1 MKLSTMYVRFYRSFN
16 FDYLRKSKEDT
27 TSRPDRWDLV
37 GDDELFFPF
46 VRIPIEPDVTTVV
59 GANEAGKSQLLS
71 AIEALLTGKG
81 YVKRDFCRYSTEFAE
96 ETAPG
101 LPEFGGEFTDLSV
114 DERTAVLELSEW
126 QVEAVDSFHLFRFHD
141 RTVVYV
147 GEESVEL
154 DMTSTGLT
162 LPRSFRIDA
171 RVPLPDSVEIAYLA
185 GDTSRT
191 GRTRD
196 GWLGRM
202 SFLRQHPESLDAPPS
217 GEARPAY
224 DGADEPP
231 SDRLLEQWSLA
242 RRLLID
248 VAGIT
253 EDEFQELG
261 AAISISEGYAE
272 ALVKKFNRKLA
283 DSLNFRRWWTQDSDF
298 SLQLRLRDF
307 DLVFTIRDRTG
318 TDYTFAE
325 RSQGLQFFLSYFVQY
340 LSHDQNK
347 GEILLMD
354 EPDAFLSNSGQQDLL
369 RIFEAFAHPD
379 TDTSAP
385 VQVVYVT
392 HSPFLIDKNHSERIR
407 VLEKGENEEGTRVVK
422 NAGRNHYEPLRSA
435 LGAFVAET
443 TFISS
448 CNLMLEGQADPILLA
463 GASAVAR
470 RIAPS
475 GNALDLNTLT
485 LVPCGGARNIGYMVH
500 LARGRDE
507 DKPAVLVMVDDDDE
521 GRAAIEDIKAMK
533 GLLPLSLVFTV
544 ADTEDGE
551 PRPGIVELEDLVPV
565 AFANEAAKRIAD
577 AVLPAD
583 QAEAFRS
590 AWVDVKPRRGQRL
603 FKLLKDATTAASVK
617 GELVRP
623 LELEKVPF
631 ARSVV
636 DLALDKGADRELQ
649 EELYTNF
656 QPVLAHIEMRQR
668 EAMRDHA
675 QARISSVINR
685 LRKNFIKDHPGRIR
699 KTDAVSLL
707 ESLQAQLPLE
717 AAEADA
723 VVQGMRSIHRDFK
736 LADDPRSVLDE
747 PDQFRDRLFTLSYGA
762 TNAVQQET

>member
-16 FDYLRKSKEDT
+16 FDYLRKSREDT
-27 TSRPDRWDLV
+27 TSTPNPWDLI

-46 VRIPIEPDVTTVV
+46 VRIPMEPDVTTVV
-59 GANEAGKSQLLS
+59 GANEAGKSQLLY

-81 YVKRDFCRYSTEFAE
+81 FVRRDFCRYSTEFAE
-96 ETAPG
+96 EAAPS
-101 LPEFGGEFTDLSV
+101 LPEFGGEFNDLT
-114 DERTAVLELSEW
+114 EKELSALLALTKW
-126 QVEAVDSFHLFRFHD
+126 DVETIDSFHLFRFHN

-147 GEESVEL
+147 GEESVEVDDTL
-154 DMTSTGLT
+154 SGLT

-191 GRTRD
+191 GRTRV
-196 GWLGRM
+196 GWLDRM
-202 SFLRQHPESLDAPPS
+202 SFLRRNPGSLDTPPS
-217 GEARPAY
+217 GESRPVY
-224 DGADEPP
+224 DGADDPP
-231 SDRLLEQWSLA
+231 SDRLLEQWNLA
-242 RRLLID
+242 RRLLLD

-253 EDEFQELG
+253 EDEFSELG

-318 TDYTFAE
+318 TDYTFGE
-325 RSQGLQFFLSYFVQY
+325 RSQGLQYFLSYFVQY
-340 LSHDQNK
+340 LSHDRSK

-369 RIFEAFAHPD
+369 RIFEAFAYPD
-379 TDTSAP
+379 TDTAAP

-392 HSPFLIDKNHSERIR
+392 HSPFLIDKNHAERIR

-422 NAGRNHYEPLRSA
+422 NVGRNHYEPLRSA

-448 CNLMLEGQADPILLA
+448 CNLMLEGQADPVLLA

-470 RIAPS
+470 RVAPS

-485 LVPCGGARNIGYMVH
+485 LVPCGGARNIAYMVH

-507 DKPAVLVMVDDDDE
+507 DKPAVLVMVDDDGE
-521 GRAAIEDIKAMK
+521 GRAAIEDVKAIK
-533 GLLPLSLVFTV
+533 GLLPPSLIFTV
-544 ADTEDGE
+544 ADTADGE
-551 PRPGIVELEDLVPV
+551 RRPGLVELEDLVPV
-565 AFANEAAKRIAD
+565 AFANRAVLRIAE
-577 AVLPAD
+577 AVLPVD
-583 QAEAFRS
+583 QAEAFKS
-590 AWVDVKPRRGQRL
+590 AWVDVKPKRGQRL
-603 FKLLKDATTAASVK
+603 FKLLTDAAVAASTA
-617 GELVRP
+617 GELARA
-623 LELEKVPF
+623 LELEKLPF

-636 DLALDKGADRELQ
+636 DLALAKDADPELQ
-649 EELYTNF
+649 QEFYTNF
-656 QPVLAHIEMRQR
+656 KPVLAHIEMRQR
-668 EAMRDHA
+668 EAMREHA
-675 QARISSVINR
+675 QARISTVINR

-707 ESLQAQLPLE
+707 ESLHAQLPLE

-723 VVQGMRSIHRDFK
+723 VLQGIRAIRRDFK
-736 LADDPRSVLDE
+736 LSDDPRSMLDE
-747 PDQFRDRLFTLSYGA
+747 PELFRDRLFTLSYGA
-762 TNAVQQET
+762 TNAVQQES

>member
-1 MKLSTMYVRFYRSFN
+1 MPN
-16 FDYLRKSKEDT
+16 A
-27 TSRPDRWDLV
+27 WDLV
-37 GDDELFFPF
+37 GEDELFFPF
-46 VRIPIEPDVTTVV
+46 VRIPLERDVTTVV
-59 GANEAGKSQLLS
+59 GANEAGKSQLLY

-81 YVKRDFCRYSTEFAE
+81 FVRRDFCRYSTEFAE
-96 ETAPG
+96 ESAPS
-101 LPEFGGEFTDLSV
+101 LPEFGGEFTDLS
-114 DERTAVLELSEW
+114 DEEHTEILALAEW
-126 QVEAVDSFHLFRFHD
+126 RVERVDSFHLFRFHD
-141 RTVVYV
+141 RVIVYV
-147 GEESVEL
+147 GEESCEIDETLSGV
-154 DMTSTGLT
+154 T

-185 GDTSRT
+185 GDISRT

-202 SFLRQHPESLDAPPS
+202 SFLRQHPESLDTPAS
-217 GEARPAY
+217 GEARPVY
-224 DGADEPP
+224 DGAEDPP
-231 SDRLLEQWSLA
+231 DGQLLEQWGLA
-242 RRLLID
+242 RRLLLD

-253 EDEFQELG
+253 KEEFGELG

-318 TDYTFAE
+318 TDYTFPE
-325 RSQGLQFFLSYFVQY
+325 RSQGLQYFLSYFVQY
-340 LSHDQNK
+340 LSHDREK

-354 EPDAFLSNSGQQDLL
+354 EPDAFLSNTGQQDLL
-369 RIFEAFAHPD
+369 RIFDAFAHPD
-379 TDTSAP
+379 TDTAAP

-392 HSPFLIDKNHSERIR
+392 HSPFLIDKNHAERIR

-463 GASAVAR
+463 GASNVAR
-470 RIAPS
+470 RVAPN

-485 LVPCGGARNIGYMVH
+485 LVPCGGARNIAYMVH

-507 DKPAVLVMVDDDDE
+507 DKPAVLVMVDNDDE
-521 GRAAIEDIKAMK
+521 GRAAMEDVQAMK
-533 GLLPLSLVFTV
+533 GALPTSLLFTV
-544 ADTEDGE
+544 ADTTDGAQ
-551 PRPGIVELEDLVPV
+551 RPGVVELEDLVPV
-565 AFANEAAKRIAD
+565 AFANEAVREIAV

-583 QAEAFRS
+583 QAKAFRS
-590 AWVDVKPRRGQRL
+590 AWADVKPRRGQRL
-603 FKLLKDATTAASVK
+603 FKLLKDAASAASIK

-636 DLALDKGADRELQ
+636 DLALAKDADSELQ
-649 EELYTNF
+649 QELYANF
-656 QPVLAHIEMRQR
+656 QPVLAHIEMKQR

-723 VVQGMRSIHRDFK
+723 VLQGMRSIHRDFK
-736 LADDPRSVLDE
+736 LADDPRSMLDE
-747 PDQFRDRLFTLSYGA
+747 PDLFRDRLFTLSYGA
-762 TNAVQQET
+762 TNAVQQDT

>member
-1 MKLSTMYVRFYRSFN
+1 MKLTTVYVRFYRSFN

-27 TSRPDRWDLV
+27 TSTPDLWDLV

-46 VRIPIEPDVTTVV
+46 VRIPLEPDVTTVV
-59 GANEAGKSQLLS
+59 GANEAGKSQLLY

-81 YVKRDFCRYSTEFAE
+81 YVRRDFCRYSTEFAE
-96 ETAPG
+96 EAAPG
-101 LPEFGGEFTDLSV
+101 LPEFGGEFTDLSE
-114 DERTAVLELSEW
+114 DEHSAVLGLANWTAET
-126 QVEAVDSFHLFRFHD
+126 VNSFHLFRFHD

-147 GEESVEL
+147 GEESVEVDEAL
-154 DMTSTGLT
+154 SGLA

-202 SFLRQHPESLDAPPS
+202 SFLRLHPESLDTPRT
-217 GEARPAY
+217 GEARPVY
-224 DGADEPP
+224 DGADDPP
-231 SDRLLEQWSLA
+231 SNQLLEQWELA
-242 RRLLID
+242 RRLLVD

-253 EDEFQELG
+253 HDEFSELG

-325 RSQGLQFFLSYFVQY
+325 RSQGLQYFLSYFVQY
-340 LSHDQNK
+340 LSHDRNK

-379 TDTSAP
+379 TDTAAP

-392 HSPFLIDKNHSERIR
+392 HSPFLIDKNHAERIR
-407 VLEKGENEEGTRVVK
+407 VLEKGENEEGTRIVK

-463 GASAVAR
+463 GASNVAR
-470 RIAPS
+470 RVAPS

-485 LVPCGGARNIGYMVH
+485 LVPCGGARNIAYMVH

-507 DKPAVLVMVDDDDE
+507 DKPAVLVMVDDDEE
-521 GRAAIEDIKAMK
+521 GRAAIEDVKAMR
-533 GLLPLSLVFTV
+533 GLLPPSLIFSV
-544 ADTEDGE
+544 ADTADGSR
-551 PRPGIVELEDLVPV
+551 RPGIVELEDLVPL
-565 AFANEAAKRIAD
+565 ALANEAAKRIAA
-577 AVLPAD
+577 AVLPAE

-590 AWVDVKPRRGQRL
+590 AWTDVKPRRGQRL
-603 FKLLKDATTAASVK
+603 FKLLKDAAGAASAK

-636 DLALDKGADRELQ
+636 DLALAKDADPELQ
-649 EELYTNF
+649 QELYTNF

-668 EAMRDHA
+668 EAMRDNA
-675 QARISSVINR
+675 QARISTVINR

-723 VVQGMRSIHRDFK
+723 VLQGMRSIHREFK
-736 LADDPRSVLDE
+736 LADDPRSMLDE
-747 PDQFRDRLFTLSYGA
+747 PDLFRDRLFTLSYGA
-762 TNAVQQET
+762 TNAVQQEA

>member
-1 MKLSTMYVRFYRSFN
+1 MKLSTVYVRFYRSFN

-27 TSRPDRWDLV
+27 TSTPDLWDLV
-37 GDDELFFPF
+37 GEDELFFPF
-46 VRIPIEPDVTTVV
+46 VRVPLEPDVTTVV
-59 GANEAGKSQLLS
+59 GANEAGKSQLLY
-71 AIEALLTGKG
+71 AIEALLTGEG
-81 YVKRDFCRYSTEFAE
+81 YVRRDFCRYSTEFAE

-101 LPEFGGEFTDLSV
+101 LPEFGGEFTDLTV
-114 DERTAVLELSEW
+114 DERTAVLALAEW
-126 QVEAVDSFHLFRFHD
+126 TVERVDSFHLFRFHD
-141 RTVVYV
+141 KTVVYV
-147 GEESVEL
+147 GEESVEVDGTL
-154 DMTSTGLT
+154 TGLT

-202 SFLRQHPESLDAPPS
+202 SFLRRHPESLDTPPS
-217 GEARPAY
+217 GEARPVY
-224 DGADEPP
+224 DGADDPP
-231 SDRLLEQWSLA
+231 SDRLLEQWNLA
-242 RRLLID
+242 RRLLVD

-253 EDEFQELG
+253 EGEFKELG

-272 ALVKKFNRKLA
+272 ALVKKINRKLA

-325 RSQGLQFFLSYFVQY
+325 RSQGLQYFLSYFVQY
-340 LSHDQNK
+340 LSHDRNK

-379 TDTSAP
+379 TDVAVP

-392 HSPFLIDKNHSERIR
+392 HSPFLIDKNHAERIR

-463 GASAVAR
+463 GASTVAR
-470 RIAPS
+470 RVAPS

-485 LVPCGGARNIGYMVH
+485 LVPCGGARNIAYMVH

-521 GRAAIEDIKAMK
+521 GRAAIEDVKAMK
-533 GLLPLSLVFTV
+533 GLLPPSLVFTV
-544 ADTEDGE
+544 ADNADGLQ
-551 PRPGIVELEDLVPV
+551 RNGIVELEDLVPV
-565 AFANEAAKRIAD
+565 AFANEAVKRIAD

-590 AWVDVKPRRGQRL
+590 AWADVKPRRGQRL
-603 FKLLKDATTAASVK
+603 FKLLKDATAAASTA

-636 DLALDKGADRELQ
+636 DLALDKDANLELQ
-649 EELYTNF
+649 QALYTNF

-668 EAMRDHA
+668 EAVRDHA
-675 QARISSVINR
+675 QARISTVINR

-707 ESLQAQLPLE
+707 ESLQSQLPHE

-723 VVQGMRSIHRDFK
+723 VLQGVRSIHRDFK
-736 LADDPRSVLDE
+736 LADDPRSMLDE
-747 PDQFRDRLFTLSYGA
+747 PDLFRDRLFTLSYGA